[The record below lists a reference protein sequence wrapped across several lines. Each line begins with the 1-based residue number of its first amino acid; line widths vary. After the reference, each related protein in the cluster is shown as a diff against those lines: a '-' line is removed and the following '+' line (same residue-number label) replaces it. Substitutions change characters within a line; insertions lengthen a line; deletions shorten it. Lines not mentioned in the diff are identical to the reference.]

1 MVPVLLVAHLS
12 AKILG
17 SDNFKN
23 KKVFKIRC
31 VLNIISKLV
40 TEC

>member
-1 MVPVLLVAHLS
+1 MVPVLLEAHLS
-12 AKILG
+12 VKILA

-23 KKVFKIRC
+23 TKVFKIRC
-31 VLNIISKLV
+31 VLNIIYKLV